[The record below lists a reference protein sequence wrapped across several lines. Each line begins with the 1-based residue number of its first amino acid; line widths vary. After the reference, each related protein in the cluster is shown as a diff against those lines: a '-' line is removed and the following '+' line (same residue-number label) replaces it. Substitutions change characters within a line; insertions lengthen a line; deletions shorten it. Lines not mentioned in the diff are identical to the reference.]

1 MGSAHYLS
9 DLSLAALTMLC
20 FGNIFMLTTLLCVL
34 GGLCSIPFIVSQF
47 GDILGY
53 TRRLG
58 QVLEA
63 FDTTKLAEN
72 SSSSRPRAPSAETR
86 TASLLQAARVHQQIP
101 HAEIAVERI
110 TFFTSP
116 QPAEAEASN
125 VDVAMRDRRLLFN
138 ELSFTLRT
146 GTNMLVVGP
155 SGCGKVCLL
164 LLFQLNSTSSRC

>member
-1 MGSAHYLS
+1 M
-9 DLSLAALTMLC
+9 
-20 FGNIFMLTTLLCVL
+20 FLTTVELYLRFACFT

-63 FDTTKLAEN
+63 FDKTTPADSN
-72 SSSSRPRAPSAETR
+72 SSISRPHAPSADAR
-86 TASLLQAARVHQQIP
+86 AASLLQAARVHQQIP

-110 TFFTSP
+110 TYFTSP
-116 QPAEAEASN
+116 QPAEADTSDA
-125 VDVAMRDRRLLFN
+125 DTPMRERRLLLN

-155 SGCGKVCLL
+155 SGCGKVCSLSNCL
-164 LLFQLNSTSSRC
+164 RVE